1 MENVASSVITS
12 LGGGSGIDFVQ
23 LARDLTDAEK
33 APQESR
39 LIQAK
44 EQSEA
49 KISAVAVL
57 KYNVDLFIDT
67 LNTLNDASEISV
79 ASASSSDLSTVAVET
94 TDGTA
99 AAGSYQIS
107 TDTLASS
114 QRNVSQADGIG
125 AQSSI
130 NGGDAFT
137 IRFVDDGGA
146 VVEVSIDDGQDS
158 LSEIADA
165 INSSGSGY
173 RASAIATGVDGGEVK
188 LVVEGQ
194 TGSSKGF
201 SISALADS
209 DQGAID
215 FFSNTNAN
223 EVQAATNATFSVNG
237 VEVTRESNQ
246 VGDVIA
252 GVSFTLEAQGAST
265 LKVTVDHS
273 TLKSKLSALVQA
285 YNDVQLAV
293 KELGDPESQEEIVGG
308 ALARDKTLLR
318 SVKDALY
325 DAVTSSSSVTSG
337 GIEALRDVGISL
349 TKTGDLSFDEAK
361 FDTVVEESFDDI
373 GMMLSAGTNDQSQWD
388 PRPQGLAFDAI
399 ERLDVLTDSIDG
411 LFINKAETEE
421 SKLEDYEQELA
432 DLEASMER
440 VYQRYVSQF
449 SIMESLVSSLNSTR
463 ESMSTTWENMT
474 KSLYSD

>member
-12 LGGGSGIDFVQ
+12 LGGGSGIDFIQ

-99 AAGSYQIS
+99 VAGSYQIS

-125 AQSSI
+125 AESSI

-137 IRFVDDGGA
+137 IRFVDDGGS
-146 VVEVSIDDGQDS
+146 VVEVSIDEGQDS

-165 INSSGSGY
+165 INTSGSGY
-173 RASAIATGVDGGEVK
+173 RASAIATGVNGGNVK
-188 LVVEGQ
+188 LTLEGQ
-194 TGSSKGF
+194 TGSAKGF
-201 SISALADS
+201 SVSAVSDS
-209 DQGAID
+209 DQGVID

-223 EVQAATNATFSVNG
+223 EVQSATNATFSVNG
-237 VEVTRESNQ
+237 VEVSRESNQ
-246 VGDVIA
+246 VDDVIA
-252 GVSFTLEAQGAST
+252 GVSFSLESQGAST
-265 LKVTVDHS
+265 LKVAVDHS

-308 ALARDKTLLR
+308 ALARDKSLLR

-325 DAVTSSSSVTSG
+325 DAVTSASSVTSG
-337 GIEALRDVGISL
+337 SIEALRDVGVSL

-361 FDTVVEESFDDI
+361 FDTVAQESFDDI
-373 GMMLSAGTNDQSQWD
+373 VTMMSAGTNDQSQWD

-411 LFINKAETEE
+411 LFINKAEIEE

-440 VYQRYVSQF
+440 VYQRYVEQF

-474 KSLYSD
+474 KSFYSD

>member
-99 AAGSYQIS
+99 VAGSYQIS

-125 AQSSI
+125 AESSI

-137 IRFVDDGGA
+137 IRFVDNGGS
-146 VVEVSIDDGQDS
+146 VVEVSIDEGQDS

-165 INSSGSGY
+165 INTSGSGY
-173 RASAIATGVDGGEVK
+173 RASAIATGVNGGNVK
-188 LVVEGQ
+188 LTLEGQ
-194 TGSSKGF
+194 TGSAKGF
-201 SISALADS
+201 SVSAVSDS
-209 DQGAID
+209 DQGVID

-223 EVQAATNATFSVNG
+223 EVQSATNATFSVNG
-237 VEVTRESNQ
+237 VEVSRESNQ
-246 VGDVIA
+246 VDDVIA
-252 GVSFTLEAQGAST
+252 GVSFSLESQGAST
-265 LKVTVDHS
+265 LKVAVDHS

-308 ALARDKTLLR
+308 ALARDKSLLR

-325 DAVTSSSSVTSG
+325 DAVTSASSVTSG
-337 GIEALRDVGISL
+337 SIEALRDVGVSL

-361 FDTVVEESFDDI
+361 FDTVAQESFDDI
-373 GMMLSAGTNDQSQWD
+373 VMMMSAGTNDQSQWD

-411 LFINKAETEE
+411 LFINKAEIEE

-440 VYQRYVSQF
+440 VYQRYVEQF

-474 KSLYSD
+474 KSFYSD

>member
-12 LGGGSGIDFVQ
+12 LGGGSGIDFIQ
-23 LARDLTDAEK
+23 LARNLTDAEK

-99 AAGSYQIS
+99 VAGSYQIS

-125 AQSSI
+125 AESSI

-137 IRFVDDGGA
+137 IRFVDDGGS
-146 VVEVSIDDGQDS
+146 VVEVSIDEGQDS

-165 INSSGSGY
+165 INTSGSGY
-173 RASAIATGVDGGEVK
+173 RASAIATGVNGGNVK
-188 LVVEGQ
+188 LTLEGQ
-194 TGSSKGF
+194 TGSAKGF
-201 SISALADS
+201 SVSAVSDS
-209 DQGAID
+209 DQGVID

-223 EVQAATNATFSVNG
+223 EVQSATNATFSVNG
-237 VEVTRESNQ
+237 VEVSRESNQ
-246 VGDVIA
+246 VDDVIA
-252 GVSFTLEAQGAST
+252 GVSFSLESQGAST
-265 LKVTVDHS
+265 LKVAVDHS

-308 ALARDKTLLR
+308 ALARDKSLLR

-325 DAVTSSSSVTSG
+325 DAVTSASSVTSG
-337 GIEALRDVGISL
+337 SIEALRDVGVSL

-361 FDTVVEESFDDI
+361 FDTVAQESFDDI
-373 GMMLSAGTNDQSQWD
+373 VTMMSAGTNDQSQWD

-411 LFINKAETEE
+411 LFINKAEIEE

-440 VYQRYVSQF
+440 VYQRYVEQF

>member
-12 LGGGSGIDFVQ
+12 LGGGSGIDFIQ

-99 AAGSYQIS
+99 VAGSYQIS

-125 AQSSI
+125 AESSI

-137 IRFVDDGGA
+137 IRFVDDGGS
-146 VVEVSIDDGQDS
+146 VVEVSIDEGQDS

-165 INSSGSGY
+165 INTSGSGY
-173 RASAIATGVDGGEVK
+173 RASAIATGVNGGNVK
-188 LVVEGQ
+188 LTLEGQ
-194 TGSSKGF
+194 TGSAKGF
-201 SISALADS
+201 SVSAVSDS

-223 EVQAATNATFSVNG
+223 EVQSATNATFSVNG
-237 VEVTRESNQ
+237 VEVSRESNQ
-246 VGDVIA
+246 VDDVIA
-252 GVSFTLEAQGAST
+252 GVSFSLESQGAST
-265 LKVTVDHS
+265 LKVAVDHS

-308 ALARDKTLLR
+308 ALARDKSLLR

-325 DAVTSSSSVTSG
+325 DAVTSASSVTSG
-337 GIEALRDVGISL
+337 SIEALRDVGVSL

-361 FDTVVEESFDDI
+361 FDTVAQESFDDI
-373 GMMLSAGTNDQSQWD
+373 VTMMSAGTNDQSQWD

-411 LFINKAETEE
+411 LFINKAEIEE

-440 VYQRYVSQF
+440 VYQRYVEQF

>member
-1 MENVASSVITS
+1 
-12 LGGGSGIDFVQ
+12 
-23 LARDLTDAEK
+23 
-33 APQESR
+33 
-39 LIQAK
+39 
-44 EQSEA
+44 
-49 KISAVAVL
+49 
-57 KYNVDLFIDT
+57 
-67 LNTLNDASEISV
+67 
-79 ASASSSDLSTVAVET
+79 
-94 TDGTA
+94 
-99 AAGSYQIS
+99 
-107 TDTLASS
+107 
-114 QRNVSQADGIG
+114 
-125 AQSSI
+125 
-130 NGGDAFT
+130 
-137 IRFVDDGGA
+137 
-146 VVEVSIDDGQDS
+146 
-158 LSEIADA
+158 
-165 INSSGSGY
+165 
-173 RASAIATGVDGGEVK
+173 
-188 LVVEGQ
+188 
-194 TGSSKGF
+194 
-201 SISALADS
+201 
-209 DQGAID
+209 
-215 FFSNTNAN
+215 
-223 EVQAATNATFSVNG
+223 VNG

-308 ALARDKTLLR
+308 ALARDKALLR

>member
-12 LGGGSGIDFVQ
+12 LGGGSGIDFIQ

-99 AAGSYQIS
+99 VAGSYQIS

-125 AQSSI
+125 AESSI

-137 IRFVDDGGA
+137 IRFVDDGGS
-146 VVEVSIDDGQDS
+146 VVEVSIDEGQDS

-165 INSSGSGY
+165 INTSGSGY
-173 RASAIATGVDGGEVK
+173 RASAIATGVNGGNVK
-188 LVVEGQ
+188 LTLEGQ
-194 TGSSKGF
+194 TGSAKGF
-201 SISALADS
+201 SVSAVSDS
-209 DQGAID
+209 DQGVID

-223 EVQAATNATFSVNG
+223 EVQSATNATFSVNG
-237 VEVTRESNQ
+237 VEVSRESNQ
-246 VGDVIA
+246 VDDVIA
-252 GVSFTLEAQGAST
+252 GVSFSLESQGAST
-265 LKVTVDHS
+265 LKVAVDHS

-308 ALARDKTLLR
+308 ALARDKSLLR

-325 DAVTSSSSVTSG
+325 DAVTSASSVTSG
-337 GIEALRDVGISL
+337 SIEALRDVGVSL

-361 FDTVVEESFDDI
+361 FDTVAQESFDDI
-373 GMMLSAGTNDQSQWD
+373 VTMMSAGTNDQSQWD

-411 LFINKAETEE
+411 LFINKAEIEE

-440 VYQRYVSQF
+440 VYQRYVEQF